1 MLFRSVPVLGQIVS
15 IVHSVTTMILI
26 VIMLIVM
33 VGISNTYRMIMYER
47 IKEIGTMRAVGMT
60 GKQTGKLFTTEA
72 VILSLIGAIVGVIV
86 ALIFMTCVCSI
97 QINFDAFSFF
107 MKNNHL
113 TYEISVGSMI
123 GKYIIMILLTIIA
136 VRGTSK
142 SVSRL
147 SPAQALR

>member
-1 MLFRSVPVLGQIVS
+1 MHHHQIQL
-15 IVHSVTTMILI
+15 HSW
-26 VIMLIVM
+26 
-33 VGISNTYRMIMYER
+33 S
-47 IKEIGTMRAVGMT
+47 
-60 GKQTGKLFTTEA
+60 
-72 VILSLIGAIVGVIV
+72 
-86 ALIFMTCVCSI
+86 
-97 QINFDAFSFF
+97 D
-107 MKNNHL
+107 KNNHL